1 MSNFKQY
8 LNTQEQAMLSRFLLK
23 SIILFIGSMFCQNML
38 LAGTDKIVV
47 AGGCFWCVEAD
58 FEGLEG
64 VKEAISGYT
73 GGTSENPTYK
83 EVVQG
88 GTGHYEAV
96 EIEFDPAVITLDEIL
111 HIFLRSVDVTD
122 DGGQFCDR
130 GESYRTAI
138 FTKNKKQ
145 NDKAKAAIEKAEQE
159 LDRKIVTPIIKL
171 EKFYI
176 AEDYHQD
183 YYKGENFVLTRFGP
197 RKQSNAYKLY
207 RNSCRRDDT
216 VKELW
221 GSSAQFTE

>member
-1 MSNFKQY
+1 MH
-8 LNTQEQAMLSRFLLK
+8 FLDGCKLYRWQMVSK
-23 SIILFIGSMFCQNML
+23 ILAKIFIIFIGAISAHNTL
-38 LAGTDKIVV
+38 LAETDKVIV

-58 FEGLEG
+58 FEGLDG
-64 VKEAISGYT
+64 VKEAVSGYT
-73 GGTSENPTYK
+73 GGTLKNPSYK

-96 EIEFDPAVITLDEIL
+96 EIEFDSSIISLDKIL
-111 HIFLRSVDVTD
+111 YIFLRSVDVTD

-138 FTKNKKQ
+138 FTINKSQ
-145 NDKAKAAIEKAEQE
+145 NEKAKSAIKNAQDE
-159 LDRKIVTPIIKL
+159 LGRKIVTKVL
-171 EKFYI
+171 ELKNFYI
-176 AEDYHQD
+176 AEDYHQN

-197 RKQSNAYKLY
+197 RKQSKAYKLY
-207 RNSCRRDDT
+207 RNSCKRDDR

>member
-1 MSNFKQY
+1 MSK
-8 LNTQEQAMLSRFLLK
+8 
-23 SIILFIGSMFCQNML
+23 ILFKTFFLFLSVTFISNIV
-38 LAGTDKIVV
+38 LAATDKIVV

-58 FEGLEG
+58 FEGLDG
-64 VKEAISGYT
+64 VTEAVSGYT
-73 GGTSENPTYK
+73 GGTKENPSYK

-96 EIEFDPAVITLDEIL
+96 EIEFDPTIISLDKIL
-111 HIFLRSVDVTD
+111 YIFLRSVDVTD

-138 FTKNKKQ
+138 FINSKMQ
-145 NDKAKAAIEKAEQE
+145 NEEAKAAINKAEKE

-171 EKFYI
+171 KKFYI

-183 YYKGENFVLTRFGP
+183 YYKGENIVLTRYGP
-197 RKQSNAYKLY
+197 RKQSSAYKLY
-207 RNSCRRDDT
+207 RKSCRRDET
-216 VKELW
+216 VKKLW

>member
-1 MSNFKQY
+1 MISKK
-8 LNTQEQAMLSRFLLK
+8 LAKIL
-23 SIILFIGSMFCQNML
+23 IIFIGAISTYNTS
-38 LAGTDKIVV
+38 LAETDKVIV

-64 VKEAISGYT
+64 VKEAASGYT
-73 GGTSENPTYK
+73 GGTLKNPSYK
-83 EVVQG
+83 QVVQG

-96 EIEFDPAVITLDEIL
+96 EIEFDSSVISLDKIL
-111 HIFLRSVDVTD
+111 YIFLRSVDVTD

-138 FTKNKKQ
+138 FTINKSQ
-145 NDKAKAAIEKAEQE
+145 NEKAKSAIKNAQDE
-159 LDRKIVTPIIKL
+159 LGRKIVTKVVEL
-171 EKFYI
+171 KNFYI
-176 AEDYHQD
+176 AEDYHQN

-197 RKQSNAYKLY
+197 RKQSKAYKLY
-207 RNSCRRDDT
+207 RNSCKRDDR

>member
-1 MSNFKQY
+1 MVSKILAKTLIIFMVAIFAH
-8 LNTQEQAMLSRFLLK
+8 NT
-23 SIILFIGSMFCQNML
+23 L
-38 LAGTDKIVV
+38 LAETDKVVV

-58 FEGLEG
+58 FEGLDG
-64 VKEAISGYT
+64 VKEAVSGYT
-73 GGTSENPTYK
+73 GGTLKNPSYK

-96 EIEFDPAVITLDEIL
+96 EIEFDSSVISLDKIL
-111 HIFLRSVDVTD
+111 YIFLRSVDVTD

-138 FTKNKKQ
+138 FTINKSQ
-145 NDKAKAAIEKAEQE
+145 NEKAKSAIKNAQDE
-159 LDRKIVTPIIKL
+159 LGRKIVTKVL
-171 EKFYI
+171 ELKNFYI
-176 AEDYHQD
+176 AEDYHQN

-197 RKQSNAYKLY
+197 RKQSKAYKLY
-207 RNSCRRDDT
+207 RNSCKRDDI

>member
-1 MSNFKQY
+1 MVSKI
-8 LNTQEQAMLSRFLLK
+8 LAKIL
-23 SIILFIGSMFCQNML
+23 IIFIGAMSTHNTL
-38 LAGTDKIVV
+38 LAETDKVIV

-58 FEGLEG
+58 FEGLDG

-73 GGTSENPTYK
+73 GGTLKNPSYK

-96 EIEFDPAVITLDEIL
+96 EIEFDSSVISLDEIL
-111 HIFLRSVDVTD
+111 YIFLRSVDVTD

-138 FTKNKKQ
+138 FTKNKSQ
-145 NDKAKAAIEKAEQE
+145 NEKAQSAIENAQDE
-159 LDRKIVTPIIKL
+159 LGRKIVTKVL
-171 EKFYI
+171 ELKNFYI
-176 AEDYHQD
+176 AEDYHQN

-197 RKQSNAYKLY
+197 RKQSKAYKLY
-207 RNSCRRDDT
+207 RNSCKRDDI
-216 VKELW
+216 VKKLW

>member
-1 MSNFKQY
+1 MSK
-8 LNTQEQAMLSRFLLK
+8 
-23 SIILFIGSMFCQNML
+23 ILFKTFFLFLSVTFISNIV
-38 LAGTDKIVV
+38 LAATDKIVV

-58 FEGLEG
+58 FEGLDG
-64 VKEAISGYT
+64 VKEAVSGYT
-73 GGTSENPTYK
+73 GGTKENPSYK

-96 EIEFDPAVITLDEIL
+96 EIEFDPTIISLDKIL
-111 HIFLRSVDVTD
+111 YIFLRSVDVTD

-138 FTKNKKQ
+138 FINSKMQ
-145 NDKAKAAIEKAEQE
+145 NEEAKAAINKAEKE

-171 EKFYI
+171 KKFYI

-183 YYKGENFVLTRFGP
+183 YYKGENIVLTRYGP
-197 RKQSNAYKLY
+197 RKQSSAYKLY
-207 RNSCRRDDT
+207 RKSCRRDET
-216 VKELW
+216 VKKLW

>member
-1 MSNFKQY
+1 V
-8 LNTQEQAMLSRFLLK
+8 
-23 SIILFIGSMFCQNML
+23 
-38 LAGTDKIVV
+38 LAATDKIVV

-64 VKEAISGYT
+64 VTEAVSGYT
-73 GGTSENPTYK
+73 GGTKENPSYK

-96 EIEFDPAVITLDEIL
+96 EIEFDPTIISLDKIL
-111 HIFLRSVDVTD
+111 YIFLRSVDVTD

-138 FTKNKKQ
+138 FINSKMQ
-145 NDKAKAAIEKAEQE
+145 NEEAKAAINKAEKE

-171 EKFYI
+171 KKFYI

-183 YYKGENFVLTRFGP
+183 YYKGENIVLTRYGP
-197 RKQSNAYKLY
+197 RKQSSAYKLY
-207 RNSCRRDDT
+207 RKSCRRDET
-216 VKELW
+216 VKKLW

>member
-1 MSNFKQY
+1 MVSEILAKI
-8 LNTQEQAMLSRFLLK
+8 L
-23 SIILFIGSMFCQNML
+23 IIFIGAMSTHNTL
-38 LAGTDKIVV
+38 LAETNKVIV

-58 FEGLEG
+58 FEGLDG

-73 GGTSENPTYK
+73 GGTLKNPSYK

-96 EIEFDPAVITLDEIL
+96 EIEFDSSVISLDKIL
-111 HIFLRSVDVTD
+111 YIFLRSVDVTD

-138 FTKNKKQ
+138 FTKNKSQ
-145 NDKAKAAIEKAEQE
+145 NEKAQSAIENAQDE
-159 LDRKIVTPIIKL
+159 LGRKIVTKVL
-171 EKFYI
+171 ELKNFYI
-176 AEDYHQD
+176 AEDYHQN

-197 RKQSNAYKLY
+197 RKQSKAYKLY
-207 RNSCRRDDT
+207 RNSCKRDDI

>member
-1 MSNFKQY
+1 MISKK
-8 LNTQEQAMLSRFLLK
+8 LAKIL
-23 SIILFIGSMFCQNML
+23 IIFIGAISVHNTL
-38 LAGTDKIVV
+38 LAETDKVIV

-58 FEGLEG
+58 FEGLDG

-73 GGTSENPTYK
+73 GGTLKNPSYK

-96 EIEFDPAVITLDEIL
+96 EIEFDSSVISLDKIL
-111 HIFLRSVDVTD
+111 YIFLRSVDVTD

-138 FTKNKKQ
+138 FTKNKSQ
-145 NDKAKAAIEKAEQE
+145 NEKAQIAIENAQDE
-159 LDRKIVTPIIKL
+159 LGRKIVTKVL
-171 EKFYI
+171 ELKNFYI
-176 AEDYHQD
+176 AEGYHQN

-197 RKQSNAYKLY
+197 RKQSKAYKLY
-207 RNSCRRDDT
+207 RNSCKRDDI

>member
-1 MSNFKQY
+1 MISKKLAKILIIFIGAIST
-8 LNTQEQAMLSRFLLK
+8 LNTS
-23 SIILFIGSMFCQNML
+23 
-38 LAGTDKIVV
+38 LAETDKVIV

-58 FEGLEG
+58 FEGLDG
-64 VKEAISGYT
+64 VKEAVSGYT
-73 GGTSENPTYK
+73 GGTLKNPSYK

-96 EIEFDPAVITLDEIL
+96 EIEFDSSVISLDKIL
-111 HIFLRSVDVTD
+111 YIFLRSVDVTD

-138 FTKNKKQ
+138 FTINKSQ
-145 NDKAKAAIEKAEQE
+145 NEKAKSAIKNAQDE
-159 LDRKIVTPIIKL
+159 LGRKIVTKVL
-171 EKFYI
+171 ELKNFYI
-176 AEDYHQD
+176 AEDYHQN

-197 RKQSNAYKLY
+197 RKQSKAYKLY
-207 RNSCRRDDT
+207 RNSCKRDDR

>member
-1 MSNFKQY
+1 MHFKFCIDIHRWQMVSKK
-8 LNTQEQAMLSRFLLK
+8 LAKIL
-23 SIILFIGSMFCQNML
+23 IIFIGAISTHNTS
-38 LAGTDKIVV
+38 LAETDKVIV

-58 FEGLEG
+58 FEGLDG
-64 VKEAISGYT
+64 VKEAVSGYT
-73 GGTSENPTYK
+73 GGTLKNPSYK

-96 EIEFDPAVITLDEIL
+96 EIEFDSSVISLDKIL
-111 HIFLRSVDVTD
+111 YIFLRSVDVTD

-138 FTKNKKQ
+138 FTKNKSQ
-145 NDKAKAAIEKAEQE
+145 NEKAQSAIENAQDE
-159 LDRKIVTPIIKL
+159 LGRKIVTKVL
-171 EKFYI
+171 ELKNFYI
-176 AEDYHQD
+176 AEDYHQN

-197 RKQSNAYKLY
+197 RKQSKAYKLY
-207 RNSCRRDDT
+207 RNSCKRDDR

>member
-1 MSNFKQY
+1 MVSKI
-8 LNTQEQAMLSRFLLK
+8 LVKIL
-23 SIILFIGSMFCQNML
+23 IIFIGAISTYNTL
-38 LAGTDKIVV
+38 LAETDKVIV

-58 FEGLEG
+58 FEGLDG

-73 GGTSENPTYK
+73 GGTLKNPSYK

-96 EIEFDPAVITLDEIL
+96 EIEFDSSIISLDKIL
-111 HIFLRSVDVTD
+111 YIFLRSVDVTD

-138 FTKNKKQ
+138 FTKNKSQ
-145 NDKAKAAIEKAEQE
+145 NEKAQSAIENAQDE
-159 LDRKIVTPIIKL
+159 LGRKIVTKVL
-171 EKFYI
+171 ELKNFYI
-176 AEDYHQD
+176 AEDYHQN

-197 RKQSNAYKLY
+197 RKQSKAYKLY
-207 RNSCRRDDT
+207 RNSCKRDDI

>member
-1 MSNFKQY
+1 MVSKI
-8 LNTQEQAMLSRFLLK
+8 LAKIL
-23 SIILFIGSMFCQNML
+23 IIFIGAMSTQNTL
-38 LAGTDKIVV
+38 LAETNKVIV

-58 FEGLEG
+58 FEGLDG

-73 GGTSENPTYK
+73 GGTLKNPSYK

-96 EIEFDPAVITLDEIL
+96 EIEFDSSIISLDKIL
-111 HIFLRSVDVTD
+111 YIFLRSVDVTD

-138 FTKNKKQ
+138 FTKNKSQ
-145 NDKAKAAIEKAEQE
+145 NEKAQSAIENAQDE
-159 LDRKIVTPIIKL
+159 LGRKIVTKVL
-171 EKFYI
+171 ELKNFYI
-176 AEDYHQD
+176 AEDYHQN

-197 RKQSNAYKLY
+197 RKQSKAYKLY
-207 RNSCRRDDT
+207 RNSCKRDDI

>member
-1 MSNFKQY
+1 MISKK
-8 LNTQEQAMLSRFLLK
+8 LAKIL
-23 SIILFIGSMFCQNML
+23 IIFIGAISTYNTS
-38 LAGTDKIVV
+38 LAETDKVIV

-58 FEGLEG
+58 FEGLDG
-64 VKEAISGYT
+64 VKEAVSGYT
-73 GGTSENPTYK
+73 GGTLKNPSYK

-96 EIEFDPAVITLDEIL
+96 EIEFDSSIISLDKIL
-111 HIFLRSVDVTD
+111 YIFLRSVDVTD

-138 FTKNKKQ
+138 FTKNKSQ
-145 NDKAKAAIEKAEQE
+145 NEKAQSAIKNAQDE
-159 LDRKIVTPIIKL
+159 LGRKIVTKVL
-171 EKFYI
+171 ELKNFYI
-176 AEDYHQD
+176 AEDYHQN

-197 RKQSNAYKLY
+197 RKQSKAYKLY
-207 RNSCRRDDT
+207 RNSCKRDDR

>member
-1 MSNFKQY
+1 MVSK
-8 LNTQEQAMLSRFLLK
+8 
-23 SIILFIGSMFCQNML
+23 ILAKILIFFIGAISTYNTL
-38 LAGTDKIVV
+38 LAETDKVIV

-58 FEGLEG
+58 FEGLDG

-73 GGTSENPTYK
+73 GGTLKNPSYK

-96 EIEFDPAVITLDEIL
+96 EIEFDSSIISLDKIL
-111 HIFLRSVDVTD
+111 YIFLRSVDVTD

-138 FTKNKKQ
+138 FTKNKSQ
-145 NDKAKAAIEKAEQE
+145 NEKAQSAIENAQDE
-159 LDRKIVTPIIKL
+159 LCRKIVTKVL
-171 EKFYI
+171 ELKNFYI
-176 AEDYHQD
+176 AEDYHQN

-197 RKQSNAYKLY
+197 RKQSKAYKLY
-207 RNSCRRDDT
+207 RNSCKRDDI

-221 GSSAQFTE
+221 GSSAQFTK

>member
-1 MSNFKQY
+1 MVSKILAKTVIIFMVAIFAH
-8 LNTQEQAMLSRFLLK
+8 NT
-23 SIILFIGSMFCQNML
+23 L
-38 LAGTDKIVV
+38 LAKTDKVV
-47 AGGCFWCVEAD
+47 LAGGCFWCVEAD
-58 FEGLEG
+58 FEGLDG

-73 GGTSENPTYK
+73 GGTLKNPSYK

-96 EIEFDPAVITLDEIL
+96 EIEFDSSVISLDKIL
-111 HIFLRSVDVTD
+111 YIFLRSVDVTD

-138 FTKNKKQ
+138 FTKNKSQ
-145 NDKAKAAIEKAEQE
+145 NEKAQSAIENAQDE
-159 LDRKIVTPIIKL
+159 LGRKIVTKVL
-171 EKFYI
+171 ELKNFYI
-176 AEDYHQD
+176 AEDYHQN

-197 RKQSNAYKLY
+197 RKQSKAYKLY
-207 RNSCRRDDT
+207 RNSCKRDDR

>member
-1 MSNFKQY
+1 MVSKILAKIF
-8 LNTQEQAMLSRFLLK
+8 
-23 SIILFIGSMFCQNML
+23 IIFIGAISAHNTL
-38 LAGTDKIVV
+38 LAETDKVIV

-58 FEGLEG
+58 FEGLDG
-64 VKEAISGYT
+64 VKEAVSGYT
-73 GGTSENPTYK
+73 GGTLKNPSYK

-96 EIEFDPAVITLDEIL
+96 EIEFDSSVISLDKIL
-111 HIFLRSVDVTD
+111 YIFLRSVDVTD

-138 FTKNKKQ
+138 FTINKSQ
-145 NDKAKAAIEKAEQE
+145 NEKAKSAIKNAQDE
-159 LDRKIVTPIIKL
+159 LGRKIVTKVVEL
-171 EKFYI
+171 KNFYI
-176 AEDYHQD
+176 AEDYHQN

-197 RKQSNAYKLY
+197 RKQSKAYKLY
-207 RNSCRRDDT
+207 RNSCKRDDR